1 MKPVKEI
8 TITRTFDAPRQ
19 LVFEAWL
26 DEKHL
31 QQWWMPRGFTNP
43 TCRITS
49 SSRPGYAETGA
60 ELTVVTYHPA
70 FGDMPQTG
78 KFEEVSPFDK
88 IIFSTAAFLNSEGKP
103 QLRGRNVIVFTDE
116 PATNESNN
124 KARTRMVITA
134 SILEA
139 GPGLEGALAGMDQGW
154 AETLDRLNEHV
165 EDTSDREMSI
175 TRVVDAPRDLVW
187 KIWTEPDHI
196 KEWWGPNG
204 FKNTIHKYD
213 LVPGGEWV
221 LTMHGPD
228 GTDYPNHIRFVEIIP
243 QQRLIYD
250 HGRPPAIHGSA
261 DSGASM
267 PYDQP
272 EDGGSFRTFVHF
284 IEEGDKTRVSMRGV
298 FKTVE
303 YRQMVIEKYGALE
316 GQNQHIARMEAYLTK
331 LHK

>member
-1 MKPVKEI
+1 MNFVKSI
-8 TITRTFDAPRQ
+8 TITRIFDAPRK

-49 SSRPGYAETGA
+49 SKTPGRAETGA

-70 FGDMPQTG
+70 FGEMPQTG
-78 KFEEVSPFDK
+78 KYEEVSPYDRIVFTTTAFFD
-88 IIFSTAAFLNSEGKP
+88 NEGKP
-103 QLRGRNVIVFTDE
+103 KLRGHNVLVFSDE
-116 PATNESNN
+116 PAGGAKT
-124 KARTRMVITA
+124 KMVITA

-154 AETLDRLNEHV
+154 AETLDRLGEHV

-175 TRVVDAPRDLVW
+175 TRVVDAPRELVW
-187 KIWTEPDHI
+187 KIWTEPQHI

-204 FKNTIHKYD
+204 FTNTIHKFD
-213 LVPGGEWV
+213 LNLGGEWT

-228 GTDYPNHIRFVEIIP
+228 GTDYPNEIRFIEIIKNE
-243 QQRLIYD
+243 RLIYD
-250 HGRPPAIHGSA
+250 HG
-261 DSGASM
+261 
-267 PYDQP
+267 QP

-284 IEEGDKTRVSMRGV
+284 SDEGGKTRVSMKGV

-316 GQNQHIARMEAYLTK
+316 GQKQHMARMEAYLAK
-331 LHK
+331 VQDLKERK

>member
-8 TITRTFDAPRQ
+8 TLTRVFNAPRQ

-43 TCRITS
+43 TCRITA

-60 ELTVVTYHPA
+60 ELTVITYHPA

-88 IIFSTAAFLNSEGKP
+88 IIFSTMAFLNNEGKP
-103 QLRGRNVIVFTDE
+103 QLRGRNVIIFTDE
-116 PATNESNN
+116 PASNESST

-228 GTDYPNHIRFVEIIP
+228 GTDYPNHIRFIEIIP

-250 HGRPPAIHGSA
+250 HG
-261 DSGASM
+261 
-267 PYDQP
+267 QP

-284 IEEGDKTRVSMRGV
+284 TEEGGKTRVSMRGV

-316 GQNQHIARMEAYLTK
+316 GQKQHIARMEEYIDK
-331 LHK
+331 IKKS

>member
-1 MKPVKEI
+1 MEPVKSI
-8 TITRTFDAPRQ
+8 TITRIFDAPRQ
-19 LVFEAWL
+19 LVFEAWI

-43 TCRITS
+43 TCRITA

-70 FGDMPQTG
+70 FGDMPQSG

-88 IIFSTAAFLNSEGKP
+88 IIFSTTAFPNAEGKP
-103 QLRGRNVIVFTDE
+103 QLRGRNVIVFSDE
-116 PATNESNN
+116 PAQG
-124 KARTRMVITA
+124 KAKTRMVITA

-154 AETLDRLNEHV
+154 AETLDRLSEHV
-165 EDTSDREMSI
+165 EDTSEREMLI

-187 KIWTEPDHI
+187 KIWTEPEHV

-204 FKNTIHKYD
+204 FTNTIHKFD
-213 LVPGGEWV
+213 LVPGGEWS

-228 GTDYPNHIRFVEIIP
+228 GADYPNQIRFIEIIRSE
-243 QQRLIYD
+243 RLVYD
-250 HGRPPAIHGSA
+250 HG
-261 DSGASM
+261 
-267 PYDQP
+267 QP

-284 IEEGDKTRVSMRGV
+284 SDEGGKTRVTMKGV
-298 FKTVE
+298 FKTAE
-303 YRQMVIEKYGALE
+303 YRQLLIDKYGALE
-316 GQNQHIARMEAYLTK
+316 GQQQHIARMEDYLK
-331 LHK
+331 QFKNGEVRK